1 MAHPYPLT
9 IVSGFWQVDNKH
21 GNKFAEWFKTTLR
34 INCPY
39 VIFGTPQS
47 LALVKEHRRG
57 LPTHYVELDIS
68 EFHMYQYKDVIETHP
83 VHCPSKEL
91 NMIWSEKVFLMQR
104 AVALNVYGSEYFAW
118 VDSGICT
125 YRNSAPP
132 TEPFPNVD
140 RLLTLPKDKFLF
152 TSSDSPVFDA
162 NRIGSYYHFVSGTFV
177 IHKDFIGRFVEVF
190 AASLVRFMPH
200 KMWILTDQVLYTL
213 VYYERPELFQCIG
226 HGYGEIMNVLR

>member
-1 MAHPYPLT
+1 MNMAYPLT

-47 LALVKEHRRG
+47 LTLVKEHRHG

-68 EFHMYQYKDVIETHP
+68 EFHMYRYKDVIETHP

-104 AVALNVYGSEYFAW
+104 AAALDVYGSEYFAW
-118 VDSGICT
+118 VDSGVCT
-125 YRNSAPP
+125 YRYCAPP
-132 TEPFPNVD
+132 SEPFPNVP
-140 RLLTLPKDKFLF
+140 RLMSLPKDKFLF
-152 TSSDSPVFDA
+152 TSSEPYFDPSL
-162 NRIGSYYHFVSGTFV
+162 IGSYYHYITGTFV
-177 IHKDFIGRFVEVF
+177 LHKDFIDRFVEVF
-190 AASLVRFMPH
+190 ASSLARFMPH
-200 KMWILTDQVLYTL
+200 KMWMLTDQVVYTL
-213 VYYERPELFQCIG
+213 VYYEHPELFECIG
-226 HGYGEIMNVLR
+226 HGYGEILNILR